1 MLLVVIELVALND
14 RLGDTGP
21 ELVPLEEIE

>member
-14 RLGDTGP
+14 RLGDTRPG
-21 ELVPLEEIE
+21 LVPLEESE